1 MTVEYKGFKI
11 GDTVTFKEDADRH
24 YCHVAGGTGVITDI
38 TDVRGAGA
46 MHYVVNAE
54 NATWWY
60 TADEIEL
67 LPTVEAAQPALL
79 DELTVRTISDSLN
92 DVYAIHGITDGE
104 IVAAV
109 AAYLRGLQDAMG
121 IGRNV

>member
-1 MTVEYKGFKI
+1 MTVEYRGFKI

-46 MHYVVNAE
+46 LHYVVSAE

-67 LPTVEAAQPALL
+67 LPTVETAQPTLL
-79 DELTVRTISDSLN
+79 DELTVRTISDALN
-92 DVYAIHGITDGE
+92 EVYVNKGITDGE

-109 AAYLRGLQDAMG
+109 AAYLRGLQDGMG
-121 IGRNV
+121 NRNHV